1 MEIYQSPN
9 HFLYLTMTFIENPIY
24 VLAIL
29 CLMVLLSMQ
38 AAKTKLGGKLS
49 AALMVIIF
57 TAILANL
64 KLIPSASNSIPLYDG
79 IFKYLASIGIFYL
92 LLEINLQSLKKAGAP
107 MIILFLIGSLATVL
121 GILVSWY
128 IVSPQ
133 DVLGDKADI
142 IAGMLTGTYTGG
154 SVNFNAIALEYD
166 FQKEGALYAG
176 TIAVDNVVTT
186 LWIIVTLAIPALMRP
201 FWKDKKIATKS
212 QSDTEEETDALTLES
227 MLWLFFLGAAAFY
240 VSDLIKQVL
249 PQIPFILTL
258 STLGILL
265 AQIPFISKLGG
276 SRSLGIYSLY
286 LFLAVIGAY
295 CEIEAVLELQTTG
308 LTLLLFTALAVLFHG
323 ILIIGIGGLTFRDW
337 DMVAITS
344 QANVGGSTSAIA
356 IAESL
361 NRNELVLPAILVGT
375 LGNAVGTYFGFLVV
389 GIL

>member
-1 MEIYQSPN
+1 MS
-9 HFLYLTMTFIENPIY
+9 FIENPIY
-24 VLAIL
+24 VLAVL

-38 AAKTKLGGKLS
+38 AAKTRLGGKLS

-57 TAILANL
+57 TAVLANL
-64 KLIPSASNSIPLYDG
+64 KLIPSASNSIPLYGG

-92 LLEINLQSLKKAGAP
+92 LLEINLPSLKKAGAP
-107 MIILFLIGSLATVL
+107 MIILFLIGSLATIL
-121 GILVSWY
+121 GILGSWY
-128 IVSPQ
+128 LVSPGT
-133 DVLGDKADI
+133 VLGDKGAI
-142 IAGMLTGTYTGG
+142 VAGMLTGTYTGG

-166 FQKEGALYAG
+166 FHKEGALYAG
-176 TIAVDNVVTT
+176 TIAVDNVITT
-186 LWIIVTLAIPALMRP
+186 IWIIVTLAIPAIMRP
-201 FWKDKKIATKS
+201 LWADKKIAVKA
-212 QSDTEEETDALTLES
+212 QKEDHEQVDALTLES

-240 VSDLIKQVL
+240 VSELIKLAL
-249 PQIPFILTL
+249 PQIPFILIL
-258 STLGILL
+258 STIGILL

-276 SRSLGIYSLY
+276 SRSLGIYTLY

-295 CEIEAVLELQTTG
+295 CEIEAVLELQHTG

-323 ILIIGIGGLTFRDW
+323 IITIGIGGLTFRDW